1 MNKFQTQISCCDR
14 LDSELTV
21 WLNIKLNIVLICL
34 PSVYLDSSGGFGQ
47 ICMKFYFWVSS
58 LGSNKPVQSV

>member
-34 PSVYLDSSGGFGQ
+34 PVCLSGWLRRLWSDLREILLLGF
-47 ICMKFYFWVSS
+47 IPRK
-58 LGSNKPVQSV
+58 